1 MSSQTVYAVS
11 ELTEILRALVED
23 ALPSVWVEGEI
34 SNLSKPS
41 SGHWYFTLKDGRAQ
55 MRCVMFRN
63 RNFLVR
69 PLPRDGDQVRVRAQP
84 SVYTARG
91 DLQLICEAMEPAG
104 QGALLLAYEKLKAK
118 LQAEGLFDP
127 AIKRPIPPVPRAIGL
142 ITSATGAAV
151 QDVLTALARRFPLT
165 TVYLYPVPAQG
176 AEAAPAIVKAL
187 QKLPALAPIEVIL
200 LVRGGGSLEDLWAFN
215 EEAVARAIRACA
227 KPVISGVG
235 HEVDFTIAD
244 FAADLR
250 APTPTAAAELASP
263 NVADWEQRLDASERR
278 IELSF
283 GQQQSTRRERLRQFE
298 HRLRQLHPG
307 RRLQERAQRLDEL
320 ELRLSQRQ
328 RQLLGFLRERLR
340 GHQARLAALRLDAR
354 LLRLE
359 ERRRSLELRLQ
370 QAMRSKLQTPSERL
384 AGLDAL
390 LASLNPQAVLGRGY
404 AIARDRKGEILRKP
418 EQVDLQEEVELQLAE
433 GRLQLTRL
441 R

>member
-1 MSSQTVYAVS
+1 MSTQTVYAVS

-69 PLPRDGDQVRVRAQP
+69 PAPRDGDQVRVRAQP

-127 AIKRPIPPVPRAIGL
+127 AIKRPIPPVPRGIGL

-165 TVYLYPVPAQG
+165 TVYLHPVPVQG

-187 QKLPALAPIEVIL
+187 QKLPALAPVDVIL

-263 NVADWEQRLDASERR
+263 NVADWEQRLDVAERR
-278 IELSF
+278 LELSLN
-283 GQQQSTRRERLRQFE
+283 QQQNARRDRLRQLE

-328 RQLLGFLRERLR
+328 RQLLSALRERLS
-340 GHQARLAALRLDAR
+340 GHRARLAALRLDAR

-359 ERRRSLELRLQ
+359 ERRHALELRLH
-370 QAMRSKLQTPSERL
+370 QAMRSKLQAPSEKL
-384 AGLDAL
+384 ASLDAL
-390 LASLNPQAVLGRGY
+390 LSSLNPQAVLGRGY
-404 AIARDRKGEILRKP
+404 AIARDRNGDILRSP
-418 EQVDLQEEVELQLAE
+418 DRVQLNEDVELQLAE
-433 GRLQLTRL
+433 GSLQLTRL